1 MKFVDE
7 ARIKVQAG
15 NGGRGCVSFRREK
28 FVPFGG
34 PDGGDGGDGGSI
46 TLRSRDGINTLADFR
61 IVRTFRAENGQP
73 GGGRD
78 CFGRG
83 GNDSL
88 VDVPVGT
95 VVRDSETGEVLGDLA
110 KAGMELLVA
119 RGGRGGWGNQRF
131 KSSKNRSPRQFGP
144 GLPGEA
150 RELELELK
158 VIADV
163 GLLGL
168 PNAGKSTLIS
178 AVSAARPKVADYPFT
193 TLYPNLGV
201 VACGNQRSFVM
212 ADIPGLIEGAA
223 DGAGLGIRFLK
234 HLQRTR
240 VLLHLVDILPV
251 DPNADPVRDAESIVG
266 ELGKFSEDLLSKS
279 RWLVLNKSDLLPP
292 EEAVAKAIG
301 IARALDYQGPAFLI
315 SGATHAGT
323 TELCEAVMRFL
334 ETGEAPAQGNLPLPV
349 FKPAKKSGPGPIS
362 AKRKPA
368 LKKGKSSPKKPSRQS
383 KKPSRKP
390 APKKPASKV
399 STGKKPSNAKS
410 VAKRPAPKKRPS
422 AQKKKKKTVARK
434 K

>member
-34 PDGGDGGDGGSI
+34 PDGGDGGHGGSI
-46 TLRSRDGINTLADFR
+46 TLRSKEGINTLADFR

-83 GNDSL
+83 GADSL

-95 VVRDSETGEVLGDLA
+95 VVRDSETGEVLGDLS

-119 RGGRGGWGNQRF
+119 RGGKGGWGNQRF
-131 KSSKNRSPRQFGP
+131 KSSKNRSPRQFGA

-168 PNAGKSTLIS
+168 PNAGKSTLIA

-251 DPNADPVRDAESIVG
+251 DPAADPVRDAESIVG
-266 ELGKFSEDLLSKS
+266 ELGKFSEELLTKS

-292 EEAVAKAIG
+292 EEAVAKAVG
-301 IARALDYQGPAFLI
+301 IARALNYQGPAFLI

-323 TELCEAVMRFL
+323 SELCEAVMRFL
-334 ETGEAPAQGNLPLPV
+334 ETGEAPAQGNLPLPAL
-349 FKPAKKSGPGPIS
+349 PAKKSGPGLTS
-362 AKRKPA
+362 AKRRPA
-368 LKKGKSSPKKPSRQS
+368 VKSGQKKAKTAVKKAPSRMAT
-383 KKPSRKP
+383 RKR
-390 APKKPASKV
+390 
-399 STGKKPSNAKS
+399 S
-410 VAKRPAPKKRPS
+410 VAKRAVPKRAAPKRAAPKKRPVVR
-422 AQKKKKKTVARK
+422 KKTKPAARK

>member
-7 ARIKVQAG
+7 ARIKVLAG

-34 PDGGDGGDGGSI
+34 PDGGDGGDGGSV
-46 TLRSRDGINTLADFR
+46 TLRALNGINTLADFR
-61 IVRTFRAENGQP
+61 IVRTFRADNGQP

-78 CFGRG
+78 MTGRG
-83 GNDSL
+83 GEDS
-88 VDVPVGT
+88 VIDVPAGT
-95 VVRDSETGEVLGDLA
+95 IVRDSETGEQLGDLTT
-110 KAGMELLVA
+110 AGMELLVA
-119 RGGRGGWGNQRF
+119 RGGKGGWGNQRF
-131 KSSKNRSPRQFGP
+131 KSSKNRSPRQYGP
-144 GLPGEA
+144 GLPGEN

-201 VACGNQRSFVM
+201 VSCGNQRSFVM

-251 DPNADPVRDAESIVG
+251 DPNADPVRDARSIVA
-266 ELGKFSEDLLSKS
+266 ELGKFSEDLLAKP
-279 RWLVLNKSDLLPP
+279 RWLVLNKCDLLPP
-292 EEAVAKAIG
+292 EDAAAKAIA
-301 IARALDYQGPAFLI
+301 IAQALNYRGPAFLI
-315 SGATHAGT
+315 SGATHTGT
-323 TELCEAVMRFL
+323 SDLTEAVMRFL
-334 ETGEAPAQGNLPLPV
+334 ESGEAPVQGNLVLPEIARPKV
-349 FKPAKKSGPGPIS
+349 RKPKAKKVKAKPA
-362 AKRKPA
+362 AR
-368 LKKGKSSPKKPSRQS
+368 S
-383 KKPSRKP
+383 K
-390 APKKPASKV
+390 
-399 STGKKPSNAKS
+399 AKS
-410 VAKRPAPKKRPS
+410 RARSKAKSK
-422 AQKKKKKTVARK
+422 QKTRR
-434 K
+434 

>member
-46 TLRSRDGINTLADFR
+46 TLRSREGINTLADFR
-61 IVRTFRAENGQP
+61 VERTFRAQNGQP

-83 GNDSL
+83 GEDTL
-88 VDVPVGT
+88 VHVPVGT
-95 VVRDSETGEVLGDLA
+95 IVRDSDTGEVLGDLS
-110 KAGMELLVA
+110 KADMDLLVA
-119 RGGRGGWGNQRF
+119 KGGKGGWGNQRF

-144 GLPGEA
+144 GIPGEQ
-150 RELELELK
+150 RSLELELK

-178 AVSAARPKVADYPFT
+178 AVSAARPKIADYPFT

-201 VACGNQRSFVM
+201 ISCGNQRSFVM

-240 VLLHLVDILPV
+240 VLLHLVDIAPV

-266 ELGKFSEDLLSKS
+266 ELGKFSEDLLAKP
-279 RWLVLNKSDLLPP
+279 RWLVLNKSDLLP
-292 EEAVAKAIG
+292 EDEARAKAIS
-301 IARALDYQGPAFLI
+301 IAQALKYRGPAFLI

-323 TELCEAVMRFL
+323 RDLCEAVMTFL
-334 ETGEAPAQGNLPLPV
+334 ETSEAPAQGNLPLPV
-349 FKPAKKSGPGPIS
+349 VVTKKKAAAK
-362 AKRKPA
+362 
-368 LKKGKSSPKKPSRQS
+368 
-383 KKPSRKP
+383 
-390 APKKPASKV
+390 
-399 STGKKPSNAKS
+399 
-410 VAKRPAPKKRPS
+410 
-422 AQKKKKKTVARK
+422 QKTKKKKTASKRVKDVAARK
-434 K
+434 KSARVPAKRKSKKKR